1 MLAFRMFQ
9 TLRTKSQRTEE
20 VVATTFDYTSPKH
33 TWNASIRRFDTK
45 FEVGVCPCTSA
56 IDRQA
61 SVKFFSLYN
70 ETKFP
75 MKNMITKDRRLLLLE
90 NPDTESLL
98 VADKAIGSKK
108 KCIPTLYF
116 SVRRDESESES
127 VPVFRESIVSRMWCN
142 QMIDSP
148 WCCTSICMK
157 PVFTES
163 RNTKNSSTEISASL
177 LVISNGSSPAS
188 YEALYKKFKCAYCE
202 KLYIPYYYLR
212 YNRFT
217 V

>member
-1 MLAFRMFQ
+1 
-9 TLRTKSQRTEE
+9 
-20 VVATTFDYTSPKH
+20 
-33 TWNASIRRFDTK
+33 
-45 FEVGVCPCTSA
+45 
-56 IDRQA
+56 
-61 SVKFFSLYN
+61 
-70 ETKFP
+70 
-75 MKNMITKDRRLLLLE
+75 MITKDRRLLLLE